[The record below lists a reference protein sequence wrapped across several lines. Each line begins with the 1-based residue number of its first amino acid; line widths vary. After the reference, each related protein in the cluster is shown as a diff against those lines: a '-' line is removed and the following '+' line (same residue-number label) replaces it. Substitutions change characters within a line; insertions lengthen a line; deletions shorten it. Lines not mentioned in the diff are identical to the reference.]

1 MYFTKFEL
9 INIQKHPKLILSLTK
24 GLNIIH
30 GDTGTC
36 KTGVLRGLLWL
47 CGERQRSIL
56 RDGELSCSFAATRD
70 DGIKI
75 KRIKKVTRD
84 KKTDKIKSVT
94 INRYEVYY
102 PNKDKPVI
110 YNKVGK
116 TIPIEIAELLGKV
129 ELEVDGEKLLLDFT
143 KQKEPYF
150 FLGEKGSFRMKLLNK
165 LTGSEGIDR
174 TIHSYNKD
182 MTRINREKGIYD
194 KDIDNQKEHLKKVSD
209 ELSEKMGTLSDTKI
223 LLDKI
228 TALQERNKKLKTL
241 IDKKEEISC
250 NLQKLN
256 NLIATKKIISDEE
269 ISKIK
274 IMNDKNN
281 LLNALMIDYTKN
293 KNCLEES
300 NRKLLTIKVL
310 DEITIKNIH
319 SLQIKTSKLS
329 TLVNKYKELRNVINN
344 TESSLKIKKSQ
355 QIDISALVKLQN
367 KVTTIK
373 NNLLELT
380 SHNTAIKTLES
391 QKSSLTSQIEKNQ
404 LKIGELIKIG
414 KDTGQCPNCGFQIS

>member
-1 MYFTKFEL
+1 
-9 INIQKHPKLILSLTK
+9 
-24 GLNIIH
+24 
-30 GDTGTC
+30 
-36 KTGVLRGLLWL
+36 
-47 CGERQRSIL
+47 
-56 RDGELSCSFAATRD
+56 
-70 DGIKI
+70 
-75 KRIKKVTRD
+75 
-84 KKTDKIKSVT
+84 
-94 INRYEVYY
+94 
-102 PNKDKPVI
+102 
-110 YNKVGK
+110 
-116 TIPIEIAELLGKV
+116 
-129 ELEVDGEKLLLDFT
+129 
-143 KQKEPYF
+143 
-150 FLGEKGSFRMKLLNK
+150 
-165 LTGSEGIDR
+165 
-174 TIHSYNKD
+174 
-182 MTRINREKGIYD
+182 
-194 KDIDNQKEHLKKVSD
+194 
-209 ELSEKMGTLSDTKI
+209 MGTLSETKK

-256 NLIATKKIISDEE
+256 NLITTKKIISDEE

-329 TLVNKYKELRNVINN
+329 TLISNCKELRNVINN
-344 TESSLKIKKSQ
+344 AESSLKIKKSQ
-355 QIDISALVKLQN
+355 QIDISTLVKLQN

-373 NNLLELT
+373 NSLLELT

-404 LKIGELIKIG
+404 LKIDELIKIG
-414 KDTGQCPNCGFQIS
+414 KDTGQCPNCGFQIVDSKFPPDVRTQIKCITAKGL